1 MKKTAFV
8 TTLLALSLIVLPVA
22 AVKMKA
28 YVDFDR
34 SVDFGAIETF
44 AYFETL
50 DTSLIE
56 DLPPVHE
63 MVKLIIIRDFQRA
76 GMKQVGEDENPD
88 VFVTYHSD
96 TNEAMRMNVTLYS
109 YSYSAGWFWSPLWG
123 SGMDVSSYSRGTII
137 IDVWD
142 PTTETLLWRGTV
154 LGVVPEN
161 PSPKKAQ
168 NTIEKALKKIGAEWR
183 KQRDKAIK
191 EGAMAPQSN

>member
-1 MKKTAFV
+1 
-8 TTLLALSLIVLPVA
+8 
-22 AVKMKA
+22 MKA

-34 SVDFGAIETF
+34 TVDFGAIESF

-56 DLPPVHE
+56 DMPPMHE
-63 MVKLIIIRDFQRA
+63 MIKLIIIRDFKRA
-76 GMKQVGEDENPD
+76 GLKPVGEDDNPD

-96 TNEAMRMNVTLYS
+96 SDEAMRMNVTMYS

-123 SGMDVSSYSRGTII
+123 SGMDISSYSRGTLI
-137 IDVWD
+137 IDVWN
-142 PTTETLLWRGTV
+142 PKTETLIWRGTV

-168 NTIEKALKKIGAEWR
+168 KTIESALKKIGAEWR
-183 KQRDKAIK
+183 KQLTKAQQ